1 MKLVVFGLT
10 ITSSWGNGHATLWR
24 GLAKA
29 LVRAG
34 HRFVFFE
41 HDVPYYARSRDLVEI
56 DGGKLHLY
64 ASWDEVR
71 ATAARELAAAD
82 AALVTSYC
90 PDGVA
95 ASELVLS
102 SRARVRGF
110 YDMDTPVTLERAARG
125 ERIEYLPERGLAGF
139 DVVLSFTGG
148 EALSALRQVLGA
160 RLALPLYGSVDP
172 EVHRPVAPAPPFRG
186 DFSYLGTW
194 AANRQRSLEMLFVEP
209 ARRLPDRR
217 FVIAGSQYG
226 TDFPWQPNVYYVN
239 HLAPGD
245 HPAFLCSSPLTLN
258 VTRAPMAA
266 MGHCP
271 SGRLFEAAACGVPCL
286 SDGWPGLESFFEP
299 GREILVARTA
309 DEAIEALTRSRRAL
323 ARTGRAARERVLA
336 EHTADARARE
346 LVDILELVARAR
358 ALPAEPGVHGA

>member
-1 MKLVVFGLT
+1 MKHDVFGLT

-29 LVRAG
+29 LVRSD

-41 HDVPYYARSRDLVEI
+41 RDVPYYARSRDLTEI
-56 DGGKLHLY
+56 DGGRLHLY
-64 ASWDEVR
+64 AKWGDVR
-71 ATAARELAAAD
+71 ATAARELATAD

-102 SRARVRGF
+102 SRVRVRGF

-125 ERIEYLPERGLAGF
+125 ERIEYLPQRGLADF

-148 EALSALRQVLGA
+148 EALAALRGVLGA
-160 RLALPLYGSVDP
+160 RLAIPLYGSVDP

-186 DFSYLGTW
+186 DLSYLGTW
-194 AANRQRSLEMLFVEP
+194 AANRQRSLEELFVEP

-286 SDGWPGLESFFEP
+286 SDWWPGLESFFEP
-299 GREILVARTA
+299 EREILVARTS
-309 DEAIEALTRSRRAL
+309 DEAIEALTRSRRDL
-323 ARTGRAARERVLA
+323 ARKGHAARERVLA
-336 EHTADARARE
+336 EHTAVARARE
-346 LVDILELVARAR
+346 LVDILDLVARAR